1 MTNLEHY
8 PVKVNYFADSVLW
21 ENTLHDI
28 QHDIGK
34 GHIVTELVSGSL
46 VHSLVLQAMRKTGE
60 GLVHSLVL
68 QAMRKTGEGLVPAL
82 AAYKFSGTHLLL
94 QQYGRY
100 RLKDKAQFI
109 RSILHNTSTMSLW
122 EVHVPLSFSVVSPG
136 SLSLSP
142 LLLQDPSLFLHCL
155 SRIPLSFSIA
165 SPGSLSLSPLP
176 LQDPSLFL
184 HCLCRIPLSF
194 SIVSPGSLSLSPLS
208 LQDPVI
214 MRSACPSLFL
224 YRIPMPRPVRTD
236 IYRSWTA
243 KTNNH

>member
-60 GLVHSLVL
+60 GLV
-68 QAMRKTGEGLVPAL
+68 PAL

-100 RLKDKAQFI
+100 RLKDKAQFT
-109 RSILHNTSTMSLW
+109 RSILHNTSTMSL
-122 EVHVPLSFSVVSPG
+122 
-136 SLSLSP
+136 
-142 LLLQDPSLFLHCL
+142 
-155 SRIPLSFSIA
+155 
-165 SPGSLSLSPLP
+165 
-176 LQDPSLFL
+176 
-184 HCLCRIPLSF
+184 
-194 SIVSPGSLSLSPLS
+194 
-208 LQDPVI
+208 
-214 MRSACPSLFL
+214 
-224 YRIPMPRPVRTD
+224 
-236 IYRSWTA
+236 
-243 KTNNH
+243 